1 MTSVAHRT
9 ATDLVP
15 AAAPGQATRFGF
27 VSRARRAR
35 RLHCST
41 TTADGAGACAPG
53 GLRFFRPPSGAGDRV
68 RSFRAIL
75 TSDVGA
81 LGIQR
86 AVERRGASGHYRRI
100 PVEKPPVMGA
110 WWQ

>member
-15 AAAPGQATRFGF
+15 AAAPGQAACVFRQQGEPHAATSSFDDDGHPC
-27 VSRARRAR
+27 RRA
-35 RLHCST
+35 C
-41 TTADGAGACAPG
+41 PG
-53 GLRFFRPPSGAGDRV
+53 GVRFFRPPSRAGDRV

-75 TSDVGA
+75 TLDVGA

-86 AVERRGASGHYRRI
+86 AVERRGVSGHYRRI
-100 PVEKPPVMGA
+100 PAKKPPVMGA
-110 WWQ
+110 WWR